1 MRIYISGK
9 VTGDQNYKYKFK
21 RAEEDL
27 YTKYAL
33 FGPKVESMPSKDHLK
48 LDDKT
53 WDECMI
59 ECLACLNSCDTI
71 YMLKDWKDSTGACI
85 EIGYALGQHKTVI
98 FQE

>member
-9 VTGDQNYKYKFK
+9 VTGDENYKYKFK

-27 YTKYAL
+27 YLKYAL
-33 FGPKVESMPSKDHLK
+33 FEPKVENMPYKEHLK
-48 LDDKT
+48 LNGKS

-71 YMLKDWKDSTGACI
+71 YMLRDWKDSTGACI
-85 EIGYALGQHKTVI
+85 ELGYAIAQNMTVI

>member
-27 YTKYAL
+27 YTRYAL
-33 FGPKVESMPSKDHLK
+33 FEPKVVSMPTKDHLK
-48 LDDKT
+48 LDDKS
-53 WDECMI
+53 WEECMI
-59 ECLACLNSCDTI
+59 ECIPFMDRCDTI
-71 YMLKDWKDSTGACI
+71 YMLKDWKDSPGACI
-85 EIGYALGQHKTVI
+85 ELGYALARNLTVI

>member
-9 VTGDQNYKYKFK
+9 VTGDKNYKYKFK

-27 YTKYAL
+27 YLKYAL
-33 FGPKVESMPSKDHLK
+33 FEPKVESMPSKDHLK
-48 LDDKT
+48 LNDKR
-53 WDECMI
+53 WYECMI

-85 EIGYALGQHKTVI
+85 ELGYALAQNMTVI

>member
-9 VTGDQNYKYKFK
+9 VTGDENYKYKFK
-21 RAEEDL
+21 RAEEDI

-33 FGPKVESMPSKDHLK
+33 FEPKVESMPSKDHLK
-48 LDDKT
+48 LDDKN

-59 ECLACLNSCDTI
+59 ESLACLNSCDTI
-71 YMLKDWKDSTGACI
+71 YMLRDWKDSTGACI
-85 EIGYALGQHKTVI
+85 ELGYAIAQNMTVI

>member
-33 FGPKVESMPSKDHLK
+33 FEPKVESMPSKDHLK
-48 LDDKT
+48 LDDKS

-59 ECLACLNSCDTI
+59 ECLAYLNSCDTI

-85 EIGYALGQHKTVI
+85 ELGYALAQNMTVI

>member
-9 VTGDQNYKYKFK
+9 VTGDKNYKYKFK

-27 YTKYAL
+27 YLKYAL
-33 FGPKVESMPSKDHLK
+33 FEPKVESMPSKDHLK
-48 LDDKT
+48 LNDKS

-71 YMLKDWKDSTGACI
+71 YMLKDWKGSTGACI
-85 EIGYALGQHKTVI
+85 ELGYALAQNMTVI

>member
-9 VTGDQNYKYKFK
+9 VTGDHNYKYKFK

-27 YTKYAL
+27 YLKYAL
-33 FGPKVESMPSKDHLK
+33 FEPKVENMPYKEHLK
-48 LDDKT
+48 LNSKS

-71 YMLKDWKDSTGACI
+71 YMLRDWKDSTGACI
-85 EIGYALGQHKTVI
+85 ELGYAIAEEKTVI
-98 FQE
+98 F

>member
-9 VTGDQNYKYKFK
+9 VTGDKNYKYKFK

-27 YTKYAL
+27 YLKYAL
-33 FGPKVESMPSKDHLK
+33 FEPKVESMPSKYHLK
-48 LDDKT
+48 LDDKR

-71 YMLKDWKDSTGACI
+71 YMLKDWKDSPGACI
-85 EIGYALGQHKTVI
+85 ELGYALAQNMTVI